1 MNEDNE
7 VDLYQFAKLFDAAI
21 ASNNPGVKKALRNFM
36 LVASIAEAEQDAV
49 QRANGLVSVFDRVS
63 SLERDVKDLQLTLKN
78 AVNSKQYIGNSDEI
92 YKSNNEITEWYNNR
106 YGYNNGTSM
115 STNYT
120 IPKNSALYSTFND
133 IINSKEG
140 KP

>member
-1 MNEDNE
+1 MSKDNE

-21 ASNNPGVKKALRNFM
+21 ASDSPSVKKALRNFM
-36 LVASIAEAEQDAV
+36 LVASIAEAEQEVV

-63 SLERDVKDLQLTLKN
+63 SLERDVKELQLTLKN

-92 YKSNNEITEWYNNR
+92 YKSNNSISEWYDKN
-106 YGYNNGTSM
+106 YGYNPSITTTHSIP
-115 STNYT
+115 T
-120 IPKNSALYSTFND
+120 INSRYNTFND